1 MSDNHKYLHL
11 KDTGL
16 SVPNLMTYFI
26 DFKIKRIRKFIS
38 PISIFD
44 ETTTNIFKT
53 NFNLEP
59 KLIVFSGSALTQLFI
74 SIAKYIHMT
83 ELQEAFQL
91 FNTYRNAE
99 LKSCNIIP
107 IFGNLGDPTLFK
119 NPKAL
124 KNLLADRITPSP
136 RSFNLFTSYG
146 TPIFSLNYL
155 VASKRQDNY
164 NPHIYNYA
172 INDTHFLMDRK
183 LLVTRAQA
191 DIDLNTYKL
200 FAQYISTAHKELLRP
215 QTELEIPS
223 HSPSLQ
229 SIYIGNTKSKTSFKR
244 LINRVRF
251 QHTNEILTNQL
262 TSRHLRDNI
271 HVTPKQLA
279 NTISSISATE
289 LSARA
294 TNNAYYILTR
304 LSLSPHRIALIEKRP
319 DKACPLCF
327 KELGITE
334 RNNQYHNFFS
344 CLIPQFMRKFLYY
357 TWYKHAG
364 IFINVDEDSY
374 YMLNINM
381 HMDTKTNGKAISK
394 KNRKF
399 VHLSYI
405 CSHLITKKLIN
416 NPATT
421 SSWTALKRFINHHFK
436 LALNKSTWHN
446 FPPEFFHYDRISS
459 LPSFKNGP
467 PFQPYPV
474 QMTNYL
480 HDKLL
485 PEEAKIHRLH
495 QLLEEHN
502 LTEEHHNEQ
511 TQPAM
516 ETMRQIQVKNN
527 QLMALIASEINANST
542 EISHMKMEFKIFW
555 AADAY

>member
-1 MSDNHKYLHL
+1 MSK
-11 KDTGL
+11 K
-16 SVPNLMTYFI
+16 
-26 DFKIKRIRKFIS
+26 
-38 PISIFD
+38 
-44 ETTTNIFKT
+44 
-53 NFNLEP
+53 
-59 KLIVFSGSALTQLFI
+59 
-74 SIAKYIHMT
+74 
-83 ELQEAFQL
+83 
-91 FNTYRNAE
+91 
-99 LKSCNIIP
+99 
-107 IFGNLGDPTLFK
+107 
-119 NPKAL
+119 PKAF
-124 KNLLADRITPSP
+124 KNLLSDKTTPSP
-136 RSFNLFTSYG
+136 RSFNHFTSYG
-146 TPIFSLNYL
+146 TPIHFLNYL

-327 KELGITE
+327 TELGISE

-416 NPATT
+416 NSATT

-527 QLMALIASEINANST
+527 QLMALIASEINADST